1 MKKFV
6 ALILALVLAIAVF
19 GCAAPAV
26 DQPENT
32 TPVEN
37 TNTPADTA
45 APADTTEP
53 TGDNKA
59 PYRVAMVTD
68 TGGINDQS
76 FNALAWAGLQ
86 RAEQELGCEVKY
98 FESKTDADYAPNLET
113 AVDEGY
119 DLILCIG
126 FMMADTLSEV
136 AANYPDKSFAI
147 IDNGSVGPNVT
158 GVTFATEQCS
168 YLVGVA
174 AATMTQT
181 NNVGFV
187 IGMVSPL
194 MNTFGYG
201 YYAGVRDTNPDCQ
214 IQCYNANNFGDV
226 AGGKSATL
234 NMYTNGADIVFH
246 AAGFTGLGVI
256 EAAKEQGKLAIGV
269 DQDQSY
275 LAPEAVLT
283 SAVKRVDNGVF
294 ELCKAGVEGTLT
306 AGDVNYDI
314 TTGAVDIAE
323 TDTLMSDECKAAVA
337 AAKEKI
343 LSGEIK
349 VPATAEE
356 FDALYGADFYTL
368 DD

>member
-1 MKKFV
+1 MKKIA
-6 ALILALVLAIAVF
+6 ALMLALVIAIAAI
-19 GCAAPAV
+19 GCSAPA
-26 DQPENT
+26 DQNKD
-32 TPVEN
+32 
-37 TNTPADTA
+37 NTPAN
-45 APADTTEP
+45 
-53 TGDNKA
+53 DNKE

-76 FNALAWAGLQ
+76 FNASAWAGLQ
-86 RAEQELGCEVKY
+86 RAQEELGCEVKY

-126 FMMADTLSEV
+126 FLMADTLKEV
-136 AANYPDKSFAI
+136 AANYPDQTFAI
-147 IDNGSVGPNVT
+147 VDNSSVGDNVI
-158 GVTFATEQCS
+158 GVNFATEQCS

-174 AATMTQT
+174 AATMTKT

-187 IGMVSPL
+187 IGMVSPV

-201 YYAGVRDTNPDCQ
+201 FYAGVRDTNPDCQ
-214 IQCYNANNFGDV
+214 IQCYNANSFGDA
-226 AGGKSATL
+226 AGGKAATI
-234 NMYTNGADIVFH
+234 NMYTNGADVVYH
-246 AAGFTGLGVI
+246 AAGATGLGVI
-256 EAAKEQGKLAIGV
+256 EAGKEQGKLVIGV
-269 DQDQSY
+269 DQDQSS

-294 ELCKAGVEGTLT
+294 ALCKDGVEGTLKP
-306 AGDVNYDI
+306 GSDVNYDI
-314 TTGAVDIAE
+314 TSGAVDVAP

-349 VPATAEE
+349 VPATTEA
-356 FDALYGADFYTL
+356 FDAAYGSDYYTL

>member
-1 MKKFV
+1 
-6 ALILALVLAIAVF
+6 
-19 GCAAPAV
+19 
-26 DQPENT
+26 
-32 TPVEN
+32 
-37 TNTPADTA
+37 
-45 APADTTEP
+45 
-53 TGDNKA
+53 
-59 PYRVAMVTD
+59 
-68 TGGINDQS
+68 
-76 FNALAWAGLQ
+76 
-86 RAEQELGCEVKY
+86 
-98 FESKTDADYAPNLET
+98 
-113 AVDEGY
+113 
-119 DLILCIG
+119 
-126 FMMADTLSEV
+126 
-136 AANYPDKSFAI
+136 
-147 IDNGSVGPNVT
+147 
-158 GVTFATEQCS
+158 
-168 YLVGVA
+168 
-174 AATMTQT
+174 
-181 NNVGFV
+181 
-187 IGMVSPL
+187 MVSPL
-194 MNTFGYG
+194 MNTFCYG

-214 IQCYNANNFGDV
+214 IQCYNANNFADV

-234 NMYTNGADIVFH
+234 NMYTNGADIVYH
-246 AAGFTGLGVI
+246 AAGGTGLGVI